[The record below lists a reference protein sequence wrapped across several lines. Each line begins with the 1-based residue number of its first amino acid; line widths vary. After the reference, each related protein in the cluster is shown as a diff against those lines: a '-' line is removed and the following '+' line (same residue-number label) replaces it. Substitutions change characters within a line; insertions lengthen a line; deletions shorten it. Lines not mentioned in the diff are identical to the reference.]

1 MTALPPE
8 AKTIVEDTLIEH
20 KAFAKAVKRLRQ
32 AFNYAHIS
40 PEPIG
45 LALLGESR
53 SGKSR
58 AIEELEKDHPKTRT
72 EEGAVVP
79 ILRMVTPSNPA
90 VGGMASLMLKELGDP
105 DWAKGTVANL
115 QGRLID
121 MVRDCMVRMIVLEE
135 FQHLVDS
142 ATQKV
147 FYGVANWLKTLV
159 ESTKVAL
166 VVCGLESSL
175 PVLLQDEQF
184 TGRFGAP
191 LFMPRFEWADDGQ
204 REEFEA
210 ILEGFN
216 DALAVHF
223 KLPKLHGEDMSFR
236 LWCASGGLVGLL
248 AKLLRQI
255 VWNACD
261 ADRNVI
267 ELSDFAVADAEC
279 TWRVYTKVVS
289 NLPFEP
295 EFVSQATEELLEF
308 GRGVGVRI
316 EIPDQM
322 AESRLSARRMRAGAK
337 RGESLAQVLSAT

>member
-1 MTALPPE
+1 MSKLPDE
-8 AKTIVEDTLIEH
+8 ARTVVEDTLVEH
-20 KAFAKAVKRLRQ
+20 KAFLKAVKRLRQ
-32 AFNYAHIS
+32 AFKYADIS

-45 LALLGESR
+45 VALLGESR

-58 AIEELEKDHPKTRT
+58 AIEEIEKDHPRSTT

-79 ILRMVTPSNPA
+79 ILRLVTPSNPA

-105 DWAKGTVANL
+105 DWARGTVANL

-191 LFMPRFEWADDGQ
+191 LFMPRFDWADDEQ
-204 REEFEA
+204 REEFIA
-210 ILEGFN
+210 ILESFN
-216 DALAVHF
+216 DAMSVYF
-223 KLPKLHGEDMSFR
+223 KLPKLHDEDMSFR

-261 ADRNVI
+261 DERRVI
-267 ELSDFAVADAEC
+267 KLSDFATADAEC

-289 NLPFEP
+289 HLPFEQG
-295 EFVSQATEELLEF
+295 FTAVATEELLEF

-316 EIPDQM
+316 ELPDHQ
-322 AESRLSARRMRAGAK
+322 AEARQTARRRRATAK
-337 RGESLAQVLSAT
+337 KGESLAQVLSAS

>member
-1 MTALPPE
+1 MKALPPE
-8 AKTIVEDTLIEH
+8 AMTVVEDTLIEH
-20 KAFAKAVKRLRQ
+20 RAFAKAVKRLRQ
-32 AFNYAHIS
+32 AFKYAHIS

-45 LALLGESR
+45 LAILGESR

-58 AIEELEKDHPKTRT
+58 VVEELEKDHPRTRT

-79 ILRMVTPSNPA
+79 IVRMVTPSNPA

-105 DWAKGTVANL
+105 DWAKGTVAQL
-115 QGRLID
+115 QGRLVD
-121 MVRDCMVRMIVLEE
+121 MVKDCMVRMIVLEE

-147 FYGVANWLKTLV
+147 FYNVANWLKTLV
-159 ESTKVAL
+159 EPTKVAL

-184 TGRFGAP
+184 TGRLGAP
-191 LFMPRFEWADDGQ
+191 LFMPRFDWEKDDQ
-204 REEFEA
+204 REEFVA
-210 ILEGFN
+210 ILEGYN
-216 DALAVHF
+216 DAMAAYF

-261 ADRNVI
+261 AERSVI
-267 ELSDFAVADAEC
+267 KLSDFAIADAEC
-279 TWRVYTKVVS
+279 TWRVYTKVVAS
-289 NLPFEP
+289 LPFEP
-295 EFVSQATEELLEF
+295 DFVPQATKELLEF

-316 EIPDQM
+316 EIPDEV
-322 AESRLSARRMRAGAK
+322 AESRLSARRRRARAK
-337 RGESLAQVLSAT
+337 KGESLAQVLSAS